1 MKQKYT
7 IVGLLVLFLSSLGLA
22 QIEYS
27 GKPRYQIDVKRAGTY
42 IGTVK
47 IELFPNIAYHHTRN
61 FDSLVSTHFYDTTAF
76 HRVIPGFM
84 IQGGDPN
91 SRHGAVSTWGYGQPT
106 QPTVNAEFSV
116 AKHLRGI
123 LSAARSSNINS
134 ATSQFFICVAAAPN
148 LDGQY
153 SIYGRVT
160 EGMNIVDT
168 IVLAPR
174 NVQDRPNLK
183 HEMFITAIGS
193 NDTVPVAPALVSPP
207 DQTDSIDFNSFVP
220 LSWAKVNDG
229 IIYSL
234 EVALDP
240 TFNLV
245 LKTQDTPGLA
255 YTFAEPMTSETWYYW
270 HVRVNNGGHYS
281 DWSPTY
287 AFYTGDID
295 ETGIAGHTLGN
306 KAIMAYPNPSTGKFV
321 ISNLEKD
328 MKISVRDA
336 KGKQVREILATGK
349 DMTLNLE
356 NLSKG
361 LYFYEV
367 LSQEKVILSKGKL
380 VVN

>member
-1 MKQKYT
+1 MKQPYKLSALLLILITSLSIGQVQYT
-7 IVGLLVLFLSSLGLA
+7 
-22 QIEYS
+22 

-61 FDSLVSTHFYDTTAF
+61 FDSLVSEHFYDTTAF

-91 SRHGAVSTWGYGQPT
+91 SRHGAVTTWGYGQPN

-134 ATSQFFICVAAAPN
+134 ATSQFFICVAAAPS

-174 NVQDRPNLK
+174 NAQDRPNLK
-183 HEMFITAIGS
+183 HEMFITSIGS
-193 NDTVPVAPALVSPP
+193 NDTIPQAPALVNPP
-207 DQTDSIDFNSFVP
+207 DQTDSVDFNSYVP

-234 EVALDP
+234 EVAQDP
-240 TFNLV
+240 TFNLI
-245 LKTQDTPGLA
+245 LKTLDTPLLN
-255 YTFAEPMTSETWYYW
+255 YTFAEPMTADTWYYW

-287 AFYTGDID
+287 AFYTGDVD
-295 ETGIAGHTLGN
+295 ETGISGHELAN
-306 KAIMAYPNPSTGKFV
+306 QQIKVFPNPSNGRFV
-321 ISNLEKD
+321 LSNVEKD
-328 MKISVRDA
+328 MKVVVTDI
-336 KGKQVREILATGK
+336 KGKQIKELSVSSKEVI
-349 DMTLNLE
+349 LNLE
-356 NLSKG
+356 AFAKG
-361 LYFYEV
+361 VYFYEV
-367 LSQEKVILSKGKL
+367 FSSEKVLLSKGKL